1 MIILFFSAVISFALC
16 YVLAGGRYNMSL
28 RLLTRKDYPLLAFL
42 PVGLFLL
49 DLVKYPYSTAYD
61 RKLLWKVIRLHEQS
75 QGRMYLQILWA
86 NKIVYAYC
94 GLVLAGFIGAA
105 SGGFDFLVFCLS
117 LGLVLGMF
125 FLPDYEIE
133 ERIKKKYLTMQIEF
147 PEILNKMTLLL
158 SAGLTIPRA
167 WEKIVR
173 DNTKDTALY
182 RELNKTLLA
191 IQSGTPYLQAYED
204 FAKRCRT
211 PEITK
216 YISLLIQNMK
226 KGNAELVAVL
236 TLLATECWEMRK
248 NTAKRLG
255 EEASTKLLLPMMLM
269 FGAILLIVATP
280 AVLALKGF

>member
-1 MIILFFSAVISFALC
+1 
-16 YVLAGGRYNMSL
+16 MSL

-86 NKIVYAYC
+86 SKIVYAYC
-94 GLVLAGFIGAA
+94 GLVLASFIGAA
-105 SGGFDFLVFCLS
+105 SGGFDFLVLCLS

-182 RELNKTLLA
+182 MELNKTLLA

-216 YISLLIQNMK
+216 FISLLIQNMK

-248 NTAKRLG
+248 NTARRLG